1 MAVITHWQDSDTHLP
16 SFEAINLSL
25 HKEIKVGLKRTCVL
39 KSYESIKILENPP
52 LPPPHGILWGLLCYQ
67 PSIVGTV
74 VLWDGFA
81 DWTILSFPFF
91 VCQLFLDLNHFRRQ
105 LFPYVYV
112 YVNINNHCIC
122 VYLRVHK

>member
-1 MAVITHWQDSDTHLP
+1 MLFYGDYYAISLP
-16 SFEAINLSL
+16 
-25 HKEIKVGLKRTCVL
+25 
-39 KSYESIKILENPP
+39 
-52 LPPPHGILWGLLCYQ
+52 
-67 PSIVGTV
+67 IVGTV

-91 VCQLFLDLNHFRRQ
+91 GCQLFLDLNHFWRQ